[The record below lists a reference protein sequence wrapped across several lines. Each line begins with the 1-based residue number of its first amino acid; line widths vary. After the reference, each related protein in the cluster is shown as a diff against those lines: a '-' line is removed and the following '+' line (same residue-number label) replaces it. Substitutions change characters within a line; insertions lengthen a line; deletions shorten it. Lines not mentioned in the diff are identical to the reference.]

1 MRKIFFDL
9 FVNPY
14 QMGVYK
20 EKNFYQLFETFMVP
34 ACPGWVLLFYG
45 ITKRSRTAPTG
56 CARSAG
62 VIMFLRI

>member
-34 ACPGWVLLFYG
+34 ACQGWV
-45 ITKRSRTAPTG
+45 TA
-56 CARSAG
+56 
-62 VIMFLRI
+62 IKKF